1 MHNVILSIVMLNTTE
16 FTDLRE
22 FCDRYHLHT
31 IAGKSANVE
40 TMLKETHTSLRTLPP
55 YQYDTSRTESV
66 KVSGFATVKFDY
78 NKYSVPFQYS
88 GKDITVKAYGRKIEF
103 ISAHQ
108 VIAEYERDYQRN
120 NVYYRLEHYIEL
132 IERRPRSVYNAA
144 PVRENVPELLYE
156 YLLKLENPEDVIKT
170 LKVYMRDPESVMYA
184 VEKRYSNQQF
194 ISYIEEKEEFP
205 EIKTSIKVS
214 VNAPQL
220 SRYDELIRS
229 C

>member
-88 GKDITVKAYGRKIEF
+88 GKDITVKAYGR
-103 ISAHQ
+103 
-108 VIAEYERDYQRN
+108 
-120 NVYYRLEHYIEL
+120 
-132 IERRPRSVYNAA
+132 
-144 PVRENVPELLYE
+144 
-156 YLLKLENPEDVIKT
+156 
-170 LKVYMRDPESVMYA
+170 
-184 VEKRYSNQQF
+184 
-194 ISYIEEKEEFP
+194 
-205 EIKTSIKVS
+205 
-214 VNAPQL
+214 
-220 SRYDELIRS
+220 
-229 C
+229 